1 MLPHDLNQR
10 ERRFV
15 GAALRRGVTRSA
27 TVKTLALGTSAAVAI
42 TLVVSVE
49 RPSATS
55 LWLSLASGALLLVIL
70 TLSIH
75 RARRAGLPDALR
87 AIDRCGDCGH
97 SMRGGSEHGT
107 DQLHIKACA
116 ECGSRW
122 SDVDRFSSIAAVYWT
137 GT

>member
-42 TLVVSVE
+42 TLMVSVE
-49 RPSATS
+49 RTSAIA
-55 LWLSLASGALLLVIL
+55 LWLGFASGALLLVIL
-70 TLSIH
+70 AVSIH
-75 RARRAGLPDALR
+75 RTRCAGLADALR

-107 DQLHIKACA
+107 DQLHLKTCA
-116 ECGSRW
+116 ECGGRW
-122 SDVDRFSSIAAVYWT
+122 SNVDRFSSIASVYDIAA
-137 GT
+137 